1 MNYLNALKYVLIFV
15 AAATFFNDIMDT
27 IAHHPESWVVQICP
41 EWMRIRENWDGW
53 DGLRNF
59 ADGWHTSKTLMQ
71 LMFVFAIWSGL
82 ILGYHLVLNPKL
94 PRFAAW
100 LFVLCALTYLVTH
113 FLFYQFIF
121 KL

>member
-15 AAATFFNDIMDT
+15 AAATFFNDVMDT

-59 ADGWHTSKTLMQ
+59 ADGWHFSKTKMQ
-71 LMFVFAIWSGL
+71 LMFTLAILFGVR
-82 ILGYHLVLNPKL
+82 LGYHLTVNPKSAK
-94 PRFAAW
+94 FTAW
-100 LFVLCALTYLVTH
+100 LLGSCALTYLIIH
-113 FLFYQFIF
+113 FMFFQFIF